1 MKTMMRT
8 IAVPVMALTASVTWA
23 QTDARRLAGRPEGSW
38 MLVGGPPDLRQAP
51 NTIQL
56 REARYQIAQMERVLE
71 GAVEHGATI
80 IRERLQAL
88 TPSDMLLTENA
99 RARGFRLDGYGVFF
113 DVGVPSLAGSV
124 LAWSFRALDQN
135 NLGIESA
142 LRTVRSF
149 VEAASG
155 GDVNLQQ
162 ALKRIELQVTPPM
175 VTDQPAPSQAR
186 ALAVTPAAVAPAGA
200 ASAAP
205 SPDPVITD
213 PDEAYRTEV
222 RDALVGA
229 MLEHSRGLNIA
240 PGEWLTVAARRND
253 DRPRLAPADTDARSM
268 VIRIGGSDL
277 TAFLAGQ
284 ISREEARKRI
294 DVRVF

>member
-1 MKTMMRT
+1 MKTIMGT
-8 IAVPVMALTASVTWA
+8 IAASIMASMASVALA
-23 QTDARRLAGRPEGSW
+23 QTDAHHLSTGRPAERW
-38 MLVGGPPDLRQAP
+38 MLAGGPPDLRQSP
-51 NTIQL
+51 NTVQL

-80 IRERLQAL
+80 VRERLQAL
-88 TPSDMLLTENA
+88 APSDMLLTENA

-113 DVGVPSLAGSV
+113 DVGVPSLAGSL

-135 NLGIESA
+135 NLGVESA
-142 LRTVRSF
+142 LRTLRSF

-155 GDVNLQQ
+155 GDANLQQ
-162 ALKRIELQVTPPM
+162 ALRRIELQVAPP
-175 VTDQPAPSQAR
+175 VLAIDQRAPAQAR
-186 ALAVTPAAVAPAGA
+186 PPGVTPTAA
-200 ASAAP
+200 ASLSA
-205 SPDPVITD
+205 SSDPVITD

-222 RDALVGA
+222 REALVGA
-229 MLEHSRGLNIA
+229 ILEHSRGLNIA
-240 PGEWLTVAARRND
+240 RGEWLTVAARRND
-253 DRPRLAPADTDARSM
+253 ERPRLAPADTDARTM
-268 VIRIGGSDL
+268 VIRIAGSDL

>member
-1 MKTMMRT
+1 MKTIMGT
-8 IAVPVMALTASVTWA
+8 IAASIMALMASVALA
-23 QTDARRLAGRPEGSW
+23 QADARLLSAGPPAAGSW
-38 MLVGGPPDLRQAP
+38 IRAVAPPDLRQSP
-51 NTIQL
+51 NTVQL

-71 GAVEHGATI
+71 GAAEHGATI

-88 TPSDMLLTENA
+88 APSDMLLTENA

-149 VEAASG
+149 IEAASG
-155 GDVNLQQ
+155 GDANLQQ
-162 ALKRIELQVTPPM
+162 ALKRIELQVAPPVL
-175 VTDQPAPSQAR
+175 VTDQLAPAQAR
-186 ALAVTPAAVAPAGA
+186 PAGVTPTTA
-200 ASAAP
+200 ASRSAA
-205 SPDPVITD
+205 SDPVITD

-240 PGEWLTVAARRND
+240 AGEWLTVAARRND
-253 DRPRLAPADTDARSM
+253 DRPRLAPADTEARTM
-268 VIRIGGSDL
+268 VIRIAGSDL
-277 TAFLAGQ
+277 SAFLAGQ

-294 DVRVF
+294 DVRLF